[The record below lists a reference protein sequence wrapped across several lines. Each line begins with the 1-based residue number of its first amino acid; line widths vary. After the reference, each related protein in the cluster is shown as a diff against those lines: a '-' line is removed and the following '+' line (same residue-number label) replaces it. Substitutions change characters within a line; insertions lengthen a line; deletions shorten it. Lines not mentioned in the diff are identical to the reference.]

1 MMLQEDFIAS
11 TASFNRDNLGANDGW
26 QRYSIRQLIS
36 NDRRLGL
43 FVIFLNGRLKMA
55 SFAYAQPFETS
66 AVTINARLFLD
77 TMTTGFE
84 GAGL

>member
-1 MMLQEDFIAS
+1 MRAPFDIDPETGRIRFPDLSIELRPMMLQEDFIAS

-55 SFAYAQPFETS
+55 SPT
-66 AVTINARLFLD
+66 V
-77 TMTTGFE
+77 
-84 GAGL
+84 